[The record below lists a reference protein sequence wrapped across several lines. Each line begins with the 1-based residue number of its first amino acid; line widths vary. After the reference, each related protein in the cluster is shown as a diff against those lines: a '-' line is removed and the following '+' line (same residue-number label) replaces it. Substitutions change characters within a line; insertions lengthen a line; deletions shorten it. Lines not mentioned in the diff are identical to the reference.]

1 MATFESDMEKL
12 EEIAKKLSSGN
23 EGIEKSMELYEQGI
37 KLSGELKKKLDSY
50 KSKIEVLDI
59 KEPKE

>member
-12 EEIAKKLSSGN
+12 EEIAKKLSSGT

-37 KLSGELKKKLDSY
+37 KLSGELKKKLESY
-50 KSKIEVLDI
+50 KSKVEILDI
-59 KEPKE
+59 KEP

>member
-12 EEIAKKLSSGN
+12 EEIAKKLSSGT

-37 KLSGELKKKLDSY
+37 KLSGELKKKLDNY
-50 KSKIEVLDI
+50 KSKIEILDI
-59 KEPKE
+59 KEPSE

>member
-12 EEIAKKLSSGN
+12 EEIAKKLSSGT

-37 KLSGELKKKLDSY
+37 KLSEELKKKLDSY
-50 KSKIEVLDI
+50 KSKIEILDI
-59 KEPKE
+59 KEPSE

>member
-12 EEIAKKLSSGN
+12 EEIARKLSEGT

-37 KLSGELKKKLDSY
+37 KLSAELKKKLDSY
-50 KSKIEVLDI
+50 KSKIEILDL
-59 KEPKE
+59 KEPSE

>member
-12 EEIAKKLSSGN
+12 EEIAKKLSSGT

-37 KLSGELKKKLDSY
+37 KLSEELKKKLDNY
-50 KSKIEVLDI
+50 KSKIEILDI
-59 KEPKE
+59 KEPSE

>member
-12 EEIAKKLSSGN
+12 EEIAKKLSSGT
-23 EGIEKSMELYEQGI
+23 EGIEKSMELYEQVI

-50 KSKIEVLDI
+50 KSKIEILDI
-59 KEPKE
+59 KEPSE